1 MMNDKTC
8 GLNYEK
14 EYELAM
20 HILNELSEKHAAV
33 CEEIRI
39 LKSKNDILAG
49 QMEVIRLIFGGR
61 E

>member
-1 MMNDKTC
+1 MNDKTC

-20 HILNELSEKHAAV
+20 NRLNELTAKYVDV

-39 LKSKNDILAG
+39 LRSKNDILKG
-49 QMEVIRLIFGGR
+49 QMEVVRLIFGGR